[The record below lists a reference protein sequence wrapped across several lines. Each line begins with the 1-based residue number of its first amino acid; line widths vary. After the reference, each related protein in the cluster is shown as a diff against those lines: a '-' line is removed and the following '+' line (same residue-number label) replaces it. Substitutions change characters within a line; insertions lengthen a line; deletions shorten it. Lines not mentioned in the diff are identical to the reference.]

1 MPRRYHAYPPEFQ
14 VFHVL
19 STAGASILGIGYLLP
34 LLYFLWSLKYGR
46 AAGPNPWQATGLEW
60 QTTSPPPEHNFKE
73 TPIVSGPPYQY
84 VAEDDRDLRV
94 ANV

>member
-1 MPRRYHAYPPEFQ
+1 MWRSLDELAQTPEFEGWLHREFPQ
-14 VFHVL
+14 
-19 STAGASILGIGYLLP
+19 GAYLLP
-34 LLYFLWSLKYGR
+34 LLYFLWSLKYGC

-60 QTTSPPPEHNFKE
+60 QTTSPPPKHNFKE